1 MVNFTSMAVTT
12 AALAALALT
21 GCAGPV
27 VENGGPSAPAVVEGV
42 WLRTDGQSGRD
53 NPAIAQ
59 QFEVDRT
66 ACMVGTEPDRTC
78 MAARGYVLVRADQ
91 AEARAAQLRA
101 AAGGQ

>member
-1 MVNFTSMAVTT
+1 MGNIAITA
-12 AALAALALT
+12 AALAALMLV
-21 GCAGPV
+21 GCAGPIA
-27 VENGGPSAPAVVEGV
+27 ESGGVSATGVVEGV

-59 QFEVDRT
+59 QFEVDKA
-66 ACMVGTEPDRTC
+66 ACLAGAEPDRTC

-101 AAGGQ
+101 ATGGQ

>member
-1 MVNFTSMAVTT
+1 MGNIAITA
-12 AALAALALT
+12 AALAALMLT
-21 GCAGPV
+21 GCAGPIAESGGISGV
-27 VENGGPSAPAVVEGV
+27 VKGV

-59 QFEVDRT
+59 QFEVDKA
-66 ACMVGTEPDRTC
+66 ACMAGAEPDRTC

-91 AEARAAQLRA
+91 AESRAAQLRA

>member
-1 MVNFTSMAVTT
+1 MGNIGITA
-12 AALAALALT
+12 AALAVLALA
-21 GCAGPV
+21 GCAGPIA
-27 VENGGPSAPAVVEGV
+27 ESGGAAAPAVVEGV

-59 QFEVDRT
+59 QFEVDKA
-66 ACMVGTEPDRTC
+66 ACMAGTEPDRTC

>member
-1 MVNFTSMAVTT
+1 MGNITITT
-12 AALAALALT
+12 AALVALALA
-21 GCAGPV
+21 GCAGPIAGS
-27 VENGGPSAPAVVEGV
+27 GGASAPPVVEGV

-59 QFEVDRT
+59 QFEVDKA
-66 ACMVGTEPDRTC
+66 ACMAGAEPDRTC

>member
-1 MVNFTSMAVTT
+1 MGNVGMAT
-12 AALAALALT
+12 AALAALALAA
-21 GCAGPV
+21 CAGPLA
-27 VENGGPSAPAVVEGV
+27 ESGGASAPAVEEGL

-59 QFEVDRT
+59 QFEVDKA
-66 ACMVGTEPDRTC
+66 ACMAGGEPDRTC

-91 AEARAAQLRA
+91 AEMRAAQLRA